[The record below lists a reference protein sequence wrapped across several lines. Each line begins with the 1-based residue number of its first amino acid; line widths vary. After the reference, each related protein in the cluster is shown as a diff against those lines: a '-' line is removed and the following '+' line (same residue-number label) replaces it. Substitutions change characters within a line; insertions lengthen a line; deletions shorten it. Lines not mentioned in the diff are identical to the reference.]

1 MSQLKN
7 ADAARITKTV
17 VFIALLLGASAFFG
31 ITCHRIGGVGD
42 GIFSLPNENLDI
54 FIWMLVAFAAM
65 FIPAGL
71 VAMLLRPYWVCVVA
85 FALSSLTILFLWGL
99 GPVSGGV
106 VAFYFLAGL
115 LYSRGVINGLEER
128 IKFSL
133 RPLTDSQGLLIFLLV
148 VAVCASFYLGYAKDI
163 EEQGFQPP
171 QFVTDLAVKIANPD
185 PGTEAQ
191 FRAEFNRQLEETVE
205 PYQQYIP
212 VVVTFALFAVLQ
224 IVVTILSLIA
234 LGFLA
239 GIFFLLLRLGVTKRV
254 TEMRE
259 VERIRL
265 A

>member
-1 MSQLKN
+1 MRQLEN
-7 ADAARITKTV
+7 ADVARIVKTV
-17 VFIALLLGASAFFG
+17 VFIALLLGASAYFG

-42 GIFSLPNENLDI
+42 GIFSLPNENLGI
-54 FIWMLVAFAAM
+54 FLWMLLAFALM
-65 FIPAGL
+65 FITAGL

-99 GPVSGGV
+99 SPVSGGV

-115 LYSRGVINGLEER
+115 LYSRGVIEGLEER

-133 RPLTDSQGLLIFLLV
+133 RPLTDSQGLLLFLLV

-163 EEQGFQPP
+163 EEEGFQMP
-171 QFVTDLAVKIANPD
+171 QFVTDLGVKIANPGS
-185 PGTEAQ
+185 GTEAQ
-191 FRAEFNRQLEETVE
+191 FRVQFERQLDDTIR
-205 PYQQYIP
+205 PYEQYIP
-212 VVVTFALFAVLQ
+212 VVVAIALFAVLQ
-224 IVVTILSLIA
+224 IVVRVLSWIS

-239 GIFFLLLRLGVTKRV
+239 GIFFLLLHLGVTRRV

-259 VERIRL
+259 VERITL